1 MRSMKY
7 IALPLL
13 LATFVAAVS
22 AAQETAP
29 RQPACTSKEHRQ
41 FDFWVGE
48 WTVTENGKPAGF
60 NRIELI
66 LGDCALA
73 ENWHSATGYDGKS
86 FTFFDA
92 ARGVWHQ
99 TWIDQQG
106 QPLYIEGGWR
116 NGAMVLEGD
125 SYSANGKPEGRNRIS
140 WTVAEDGS
148 VRQLWQ
154 HRKGD
159 GEWRTLFDGRYV
171 RAVTN

>member
-1 MRSMKY
+1 MRPMKH
-7 IALPLL
+7 IALALL
-13 LATFVAAVS
+13 PAVIIAEIS
-22 AAQETAP
+22 ASQETAP
-29 RQPACTSKEHRQ
+29 RPPACTSCEHRRM
-41 FDFWVGE
+41 DFWVGE

-66 LGDCALA
+66 LGGCALA
-73 ENWHSATGYDGKS
+73 ENWRSTTGHEGKS

-125 SYSANGKPEGRNRIS
+125 SYSADGKPEGRNRIS
-140 WTVAEDGS
+140 WTVSDDGS
-148 VRQLWQ
+148 VRQLWE
-154 HRKGD
+154 HRSGTD
-159 GEWRTLFDGRYV
+159 EWRPLFDGRYV
-171 RAVTN
+171 RAVTD